1 MPPERDQD
9 TKLEADGVLVRPI
22 GGQIYLVEEG
32 AEDDAAPWAEDAPAP
47 DRSPLSGLIN
57 RH

>member
-1 MPPERDQD
+1 MPPEPPQEFVHE
-9 TKLEADGVLVRPI
+9 TDGVLVRPV

-32 AEDDAAPWAEDAPAP
+32 DERAPCEDEPAP

>member
-1 MPPERDQD
+1 MARDRNQD
-9 TKLEADGVLVRPI
+9 HSLEADGVLVRPV
-22 GGQIYLVEEG
+22 GGQIYLVEEDEV
-32 AEDDAAPWAEDAPAP
+32 ATLWDEEPAD

>member
-1 MPPERDQD
+1 MPAQRNQD
-9 TKLEADGVLVRPI
+9 GWLEAEGVLVKTI

-32 AEDDAAPWAEDAPAP
+32 DEDPRWHEEQAP

>member
-1 MPPERDQD
+1 MPPERTQD
-9 TKLEADGVLVRPI
+9 TQVDAESVLVRPV

-32 AEDDAAPWAEDAPAP
+32 DAAAPWDEPPAP

>member
-1 MPPERDQD
+1 MPPQRTED
-9 TKLEADGVLVRPI
+9 TRFETDGVLVRPV

-32 AEDDAAPWAEDAPAP
+32 AEDLPAPWDDEPAP
-47 DRSPLSGLIN
+47 DDRSPLSGLIN

>member
-1 MPPERDQD
+1 MPPERNQD
-9 TKLEADGVLVRPI
+9 MKLETDGVLVRPI

-32 AEDDAAPWAEDAPAP
+32 DERAPWQDEPAP

>member
-1 MPPERDQD
+1 MPSERDRESR
-9 TKLEADGVLVRPI
+9 LEEAEGVLVRPF

-32 AEDDAAPWAEDAPAP
+32 REDVAPWDEPIAPN
-47 DRSPLSGLIN
+47 RSPLSGLIN

>member
-1 MPPERDQD
+1 MPPERPQD
-9 TKLEADGVLVRPI
+9 LKFEDADGVLVRPI

-32 AEDDAAPWAEDAPAP
+32 DGPAPWEEEPP
-47 DRSPLSGLIN
+47 VSDRSPLSGLIH

>member
-1 MPPERDQD
+1 MPTERNQD
-9 TKLEADGVLVRPI
+9 GRLEAEGVLVRTI
-22 GGQIYLVEEG
+22 GGQVYLVEE
-32 AEDDAAPWAEDAPAP
+32 DDEHAACDKKQAP

>member
-1 MPPERDQD
+1 MPPERPQD
-9 TKLEADGVLVRPI
+9 AKLEAEGVLVRPI

-32 AEDDAAPWAEDAPAP
+32 AEAAPWDEEPAP
-47 DRSPLSGLIN
+47 DRGPLSGLIN

>member
-1 MPPERDQD
+1 MPPDRSREAR
-9 TKLEADGVLVRPI
+9 LETDGVLVRPL

-32 AEDDAAPWAEDAPAP
+32 DEKAPWDEEPAP
-47 DRSPLSGLIN
+47 DRSRLSGLIN

>member
-1 MPPERDQD
+1 MPPQRTQD
-9 TKLEADGVLVRPI
+9 LQVETDGVLVRPI

-32 AEDDAAPWAEDAPAP
+32 SEDAAPWDEEPAP
-47 DRSPLSGLIN
+47 DRSSLSGLVN

>member
-1 MPPERDQD
+1 MPPDRPPTGQ
-9 TKLEADGVLVRPI
+9 LETDGVLVRPL

-32 AEDDAAPWAEDAPAP
+32 DEKAPRDEEPVA

>member
-1 MPPERDQD
+1 MPPQRTQD
-9 TKLEADGVLVRPI
+9 PKLETDGVLVRPI

-32 AEDDAAPWAEDAPAP
+32 SEDAAPWDEEPAP

>member
-1 MPPERDQD
+1 MPPERDRESR
-9 TKLEADGVLVRPI
+9 LEADGVLVRPI

-32 AEDDAAPWAEDAPAP
+32 ERAPWDEEPAP